1 MLKELKEIL
10 KIGEIKI
17 LCVSSIIEHHSSDL
31 GSAFPNL
38 LWIRGSAPL
47 TSVWSE
53 M

>member
-17 LCVSSIIEHHSSDL
+17 LCISSIIEHHSSDL

-47 TSVWSE
+47 TSGWSE